1 MGVNPAVLFST
12 IHFRRATCEN
22 KIFKKM
28 LKFSKGSFI
37 VILQFFLLIIMA
49 VWSFKQTIM
58 KDYNIQSCQWM
69 RCDRFR
75 QPFLLCS
82 TFRSTTLFIL
92 LNFFVLNFSFYS
104 FRFTTFFV
112 FSLHIFSLATYS
124 LVINNVFF
132 VISS

>member
-49 VWSFKQTIM
+49 VWNFKQTIM
-58 KDYNIQSCQWM
+58 KDYNIQTCQWM
-69 RCDRFR
+69 TRDRFR

-82 TFRSTTLFIL
+82 TFRSYNPFYFAQLFCSQLFVSQFLFYNFFRFFFAHFQLGYLFIG
-92 LNFFVLNFSFYS
+92 YK
-104 FRFTTFFV
+104 
-112 FSLHIFSLATYS
+112 
-124 LVINNVFF
+124 
-132 VISS
+132 